1 MTFKNELTYLHV
13 AEAREEERFHETY
26 ESAVKAVSE
35 DFSEKQELS
44 NVINGKPVKSKGK
57 WLKKSPAD
65 TTLVM
70 AKMQAGDK
78 EDVNKAVKAARTAFK
93 SWSQTEP
100 SERVKV
106 FQEAARL
113 LSDHKYEISALLT
126 FDNGKNRYEAMA
138 DVDEAIDFMRFYAAE
153 MDKNDGYSTPLA
165 TAYKGEKSMSF
176 LRPYG
181 VWAVV
186 CPFNFPVAI
195 SLGMSSAAM
204 ITGNTVV
211 VKPSTLAPYAL
222 RKVFDILDEAGLPPG
237 VANYIAGSGKDVG
250 EPLVAHPDIDGV
262 VFTGS
267 KAVGYDIIRKSL
279 RDKPIPVIAEMG
291 SKNPVI
297 VTLDADMEKAV
308 EGVIN
313 SAFGYGGQKCS
324 AASRLYVQMR
334 IKDDFEEELVK
345 RCGELKVMHPALLD
359 CSYGPVIEE
368 KKVDDFEKYVAMG
381 KKDGKVLCGGH
392 RLTDGYLGHGYYV
405 EPTIISE
412 LPEDHWMMKNELF
425 LPILTTQP
433 FDQLEDAVAM
443 ANSTSFGLT
452 AGIFSEEEDDMDY
465 FFKNIESGVVYS
477 NRRRGACTGAMVGAQ
492 AFVGWKASGST
503 GKGTGSVWYLQQFM
517 REQTRTVVLG

>member
-1 MTFKNELTYLHV
+1 MTFKNELTYLRA
-13 AEAREEERFHETY
+13 AEAREDERFHETY
-26 ESAVKAVSE
+26 ESAVRVVRE
-35 DFSEKQELS
+35 DFSEKQELA
-44 NVINGKPVKSKGK
+44 NVINGKAAKSKAK
-57 WLKKSPAD
+57 WLKRSPAD

-70 AKMQAGDK
+70 AKMQSGDK
-78 EDVNKAVKAARTAFK
+78 EDVNKAVRAARTAFK
-93 SWSQTEP
+93 EWSEKDPTERIKIL
-100 SERVKV
+100 EK
-106 FQEAARL
+106 AARL
-113 LSDHKYEISALLT
+113 MSEHKYELGAMLT
-126 FDNGKNRYEAMA
+126 FDNGKNRYEALA
-138 DVDEAIDFMRFYAAE
+138 DVDEAIDFMRFYCSE
-153 MDKNDGYSTPLA
+153 MDKNDGYTTKLLS
-165 TAYKGEKSMSF
+165 AYKDERSSSF

-181 VWAVV
+181 VWGVV

-195 SLGMSSAAM
+195 SVGMSAAAM

-222 RKVFDILDEAGLPPG
+222 RRVFDILDEAGLPPG
-237 VANYIAGSGKDVG
+237 VANYVAGSGKDVG
-250 EPLVAHPDIDGV
+250 ERLVAHPDIDGI

-279 RDKPIPVIAEMG
+279 REKPIPVIAEMG

-313 SAFGYGGQKCS
+313 STFGYGGQKCS
-324 AASRLYVQMR
+324 AASRLYVHFR
-334 IKDDFEEELVK
+334 VKDDFEEELVK
-345 RCGELKVMHPALLD
+345 RAEELKIVHPALRE

-368 KKVDDFEKYVAMG
+368 KKVDDFEKYVKMG
-381 KKDGKVLCGGH
+381 KADGKILCGGH
-392 RLTDGYLGHGYYV
+392 RLTDDYLGHGYYV
-405 EPTIISE
+405 EPTIVSG

-425 LPILTTQP
+425 LPFLCTQG
-433 FDQLEDAVAM
+433 FDKLEEAVQM

-452 AGIFSEEEDDMDY
+452 AGIFSEEEDDIDY

-477 NRRRGACTGAMVGAQ
+477 NRRRGACTGAMVGSQ

-517 REQTRTVVLG
+517 REQTKTVVLG

>member
-1 MTFKNELTYLHV
+1 MTFKNELTYLHA
-13 AEAREEERFHETY
+13 AEAREDERFHESY
-26 ESAVKAVSE
+26 ESAVRAVKE

-44 NVINGKPVKSKGK
+44 NVINGKPVKSKRK
-57 WLKKSPAD
+57 WLKRSPTE

-70 AKMQAGDK
+70 AKMQSGDN
-78 EDVNKAVKAARTAFK
+78 EDVNKAVRAARRAFR
-93 SWSQTEP
+93 SWSETDP
-100 SERVKV
+100 SERVKI
-106 FQEAARL
+106 FEKAARIM
-113 LSDHKYEISALLT
+113 SDHKYELGAMLT
-126 FDNGKNRYEAMA
+126 FDNGKNRYEALA
-138 DVDEAIDFMRFYAAE
+138 DIDEAIDFMRFYASE
-153 MDKNDGYSTPLA
+153 MDKNDGYVTKLLS
-165 TAYKGEKSMSF
+165 AYKDERSSSF

-181 VWAVV
+181 VWGVV

-195 SLGMSSAAM
+195 SVGMSSAAM

-222 RKVFDILDEAGLPPG
+222 RRVFDMFHEAGLPPG
-237 VANYIAGSGKDVG
+237 VANYVAGSGEGVG
-250 EPLVAHPDIDGV
+250 EPLVNHPDIDGI

-267 KAVGYDIIRKSL
+267 KAVGFDIIRKSV

-313 SAFGYGGQKCS
+313 STFGYGGQKCS

-345 RCGELKVMHPALLD
+345 QTQRLKIVHPALRE

-368 KKVDDFEKYVAMG
+368 KKIVDFEKCVEMG
-381 KKDGKVLCGGH
+381 KADGEVLCGGG
-392 RLTDGYLGHGYYV
+392 RLTDDYLGHGYYV
-405 EPTIISE
+405 EPTIISG

-425 LPILTTQP
+425 LPILCTQA
-433 FDQLEDAVAM
+433 FDQLEDAVQK

-452 AGIFSEEEDDMDY
+452 AGIFSEEEDEIDY
-465 FFKNIESGVVYS
+465 FFKNIESGVTYA
-477 NRRRGACTGAMVGAQ
+477 NRRRGACTGAMVGSQ

-517 REQTRTVVLG
+517 KEQTKTVVLG